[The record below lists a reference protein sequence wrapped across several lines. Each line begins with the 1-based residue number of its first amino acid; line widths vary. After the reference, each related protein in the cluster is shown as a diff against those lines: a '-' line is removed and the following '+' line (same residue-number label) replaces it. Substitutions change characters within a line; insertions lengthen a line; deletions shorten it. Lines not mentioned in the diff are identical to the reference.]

1 MPVRPVVPI
10 REFVDA
16 SGVRWSV
23 WSTVPDM
30 RGVMGSMQG
39 GWLTFES
46 AIGRRRLVPIPPEWE
61 SASTGTLRDLCGR
74 AEAVRVSPRTGS
86 FRVDPN
92 E

>member
-1 MPVRPVVPI
+1 
-10 REFVDA
+10 
-16 SGVRWSV
+16 
-23 WSTVPDM
+23 M

-61 SASTGTLRDLCGR
+61 SASARALGEMCSR

-86 FRVDPN
+86 FRVDPG